1 MNMLNLFFI
10 FQKNTCFKITLIM
23 IWWVHVHILSTAS
36 QHKLA
41 ICVYKVTLASLALSN
56 KQNELDGDLSA

>member
-1 MNMLNLFFI
+1 
-10 FQKNTCFKITLIM
+10 M

-41 ICVYKVTLASLALSN
+41 ICVHKFTLASLALSK